1 MRIWPIYKKELRLY
15 FTSAVA
21 YAVLTAFLFMMGWFF
36 QRIFFSFIGLSLQ
49 AAANPMLA
57 RDMNPTDMIM
67 RNLLSNM
74 SVILLF
80 LTPLLTM
87 RIFAEERRS
96 GTIELLLTYPVRD
109 GAVLLG
115 KYFAALTLYGV
126 MIAITL
132 VYPTILWRF
141 GARLEW
147 GPLVTGYL
155 GLMLLGAAFLAIG
168 VLSSSLTENQI
179 VAGISTFAVLL
190 ALWVAGWFADY
201 AGPTWGGVLRHL
213 SVLEHNENFAKGV
226 LDTKDLIYYVDL
238 SVIALFLALRSVE
251 SRRWRA

>member
-21 YAVLTAFLFMMGWFF
+21 YAVITAFLFIMGWFF
-36 QRIFFSFIGLSLQ
+36 RAIFFNYVSMSLQ

-57 RDMNPTDMIM
+57 REMNPTDVVM
-67 RNLLSNM
+67 RPLLSNM

-115 KYFAALTLYGV
+115 KYLAALSLYGV
-126 MIAITL
+126 MLALTL
-132 VYPTILWRF
+132 AFPAILWRF

-147 GPLVTGYL
+147 GPLLTGYL
-155 GLMLLGAAFLAIG
+155 GLVLMGSAFLAVG
-168 VLSSSLTENQI
+168 LLSSSLTENQI
-179 VAGISTFAVLL
+179 IAAVSTFAVLL
-190 ALWVAGWFADY
+190 GLWIAGWFADF

-213 SVLEHNENFAKGV
+213 SLLEHNESFGKGV
-226 LDTKDLIYYVDL
+226 LETKDLIYYVDFTL
-238 SVIALFLALRSVE
+238 LGLFLALRSVE
-251 SRRWRA
+251 SRRWRG